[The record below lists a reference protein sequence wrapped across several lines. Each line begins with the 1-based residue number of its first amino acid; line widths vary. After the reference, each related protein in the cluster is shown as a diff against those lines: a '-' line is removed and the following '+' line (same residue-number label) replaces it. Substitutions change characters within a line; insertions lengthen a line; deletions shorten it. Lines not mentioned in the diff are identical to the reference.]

1 MATSELNTRDSYLR
15 KSFFEQTLEHH
26 KRNSPVQTDGRKNK
40 RSYKSALSAS
50 DWKFSVKFKV
60 DGPWLMDHEVLKLER

>member
-26 KRNSPVQTDGRKNK
+26 KRNSPVQTDGGKQKN
-40 RSYKSALSAS
+40 L
-50 DWKFSVKFKV
+50 
-60 DGPWLMDHEVLKLER
+60 

>member
-26 KRNSPVQTDGRKNK
+26 KRNSPVQTDGRRQKTLQI
-40 RSYKSALSAS
+40 RPMR
-50 DWKFSVKFKV
+50 F
-60 DGPWLMDHEVLKLER
+60 WLKILGQIPLVH